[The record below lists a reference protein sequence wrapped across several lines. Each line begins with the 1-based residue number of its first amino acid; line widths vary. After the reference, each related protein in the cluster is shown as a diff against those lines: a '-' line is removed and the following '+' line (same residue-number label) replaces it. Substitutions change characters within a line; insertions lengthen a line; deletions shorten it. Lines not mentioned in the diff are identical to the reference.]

1 MTYITVPLC
10 FSAAEI
16 GRLVRSIARGENLCP
31 DNGGPPSD
39 APLLLLGVSQR
50 EQLRIGISR
59 AQWHRAEN
67 GVAFS
72 VAQRSLD
79 VSLGL
84 KPLPIID
91 GFMDILYYTRYL
103 PNCQEG
109 GERLGEL
116 FEKIG
121 ER

>member
-1 MTYITVPLC
+1 M
-10 FSAAEI
+10 
-16 GRLVRSIARGENLCP
+16 NLCP
-31 DNGGPPSD
+31 DNGGLPSD
-39 APLLLLGVSQR
+39 APLLLLGISQR

-72 VAQRSLD
+72 AAQRSLG

-91 GFMDILYYTRYL
+91 GFYGYTILYAIFAELSR
-103 PNCQEG
+103 
-109 GERLGEL
+109 GER
-116 FEKIG
+116 